1 MQAGRCSKPVGQM
14 SDLERLRGI
23 AAIFKKRIAADIA
36 AGNERAREELRQEWL
51 HW

>member
-14 SDLERLRGI
+14 SDLERGI

-36 AGNERAREELRQEWL
+36 AGNERAREELRQEWM